1 VLVTDLE
8 PHGEFVTVRA
18 GHLSAEI
25 SARSAAELDLV
36 SGSGAWFVVK
46 AAAVTL
52 YPL

>member
-1 VLVTDLE
+1 VSITDLE

-25 SARSAAELDLV
+25 SARAAAELDLV
-36 SGSGAWFVVK
+36 PGSRAWFVIK
-46 AAAVTL
+46 AAAITL